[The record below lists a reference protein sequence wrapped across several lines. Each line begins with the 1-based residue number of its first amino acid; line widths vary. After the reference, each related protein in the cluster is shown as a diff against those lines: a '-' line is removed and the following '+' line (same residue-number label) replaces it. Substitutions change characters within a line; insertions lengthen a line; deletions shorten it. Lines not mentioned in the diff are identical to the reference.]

1 MLIVPSPVALL
12 PGRGD
17 PPDCRRALLVRHPE
31 VRTMTV
37 GQTIITLVTNPES
50 APALT
55 RLAAAIARPAGGIV
69 VPLTVVPR
77 SAGTAERDAAE
88 RLILASER
96 LAQGRG
102 VPSRGLLAI
111 DDAVDEAVL
120 EVTEERDATLV
131 VMGWQGQST
140 HRNVFG
146 EIIDS
151 VVGRS
156 RVPLLVSRLTGSR
169 EPWRRVLL
177 TVSSESLA
185 GRVDTSL
192 RLASVVADRLRRD
205 TGSMEIL
212 RSGDSTSPLPA
223 ELTGT
228 FAPVHHDPR
237 RHDLAVAAAA
247 RHDDLIVLPVPPTSG
262 GLRTATHLA
271 WAAPDSSI
279 LVVVPAARTQAER
292 LAAAVAGAGA
302 VPLRLPSDDNAL
314 REHLITVT
322 ARLPQGRAVDPHRV
336 AEALAAVGQVSEA
349 GLWTEEAR
357 ECAELTI
364 RILASDQNAA
374 LGTVMTSLHGLA
386 GFDGAEFRYD
396 LDAGL
401 PVANGV

>member
-1 MLIVPSPVALL
+1 VNL
-12 PGRGD
+12 
-17 PPDCRRALLVRHPE
+17 
-31 VRTMTV
+31 
-37 GQTIITLVTNPES
+37 GQTIVTLVTNPES
-50 APALT
+50 APGLT
-55 RLAAAIARPAGGIV
+55 RLAAAIARPAGGTV

-77 SAGTAERDAAE
+77 SAGEREHDVARTLVLE
-88 RLILASER
+88 SER
-96 LAQGRG
+96 LAHGRG

-111 DDAVDEAVL
+111 DDSVDEAVL
-120 EVTEERDATLV
+120 EVTEERQATLV

-146 EIIDS
+146 AIIDS

-156 RVPLLVSRLTGSR
+156 KVPLLVTRLSGA
-169 EPWRRVLL
+169 PDLWRRVLL
-177 TVSSESLA
+177 TVSSENLS
-185 GRVDTSL
+185 GRLDTSL

-212 RSGDSTSPLPA
+212 RSGGSTSPLPA
-223 ELTGT
+223 ELSGS

-247 RHDDLIVLPVPPTSG
+247 RSDDLIVLPVPPTSG

-279 LVVVPAARTQAER
+279 LVAVPAARTQAER
-292 LAAAVAGAGA
+292 LAAAVEGAGNA
-302 VPLRLPSDDNAL
+302 PLRLPSDDNVL
-314 REHLITVT
+314 REHSIVVT
-322 ARLPQGRAVDPHRV
+322 ARLPVGAAVDVQRV
-336 AEALAAVGQVSEA
+336 ADALAEVGQVSEA
-349 GLWTEEAR
+349 GLWRESSR

-386 GFDGAEFRYD
+386 GFEGAEFRYD
-396 LDAGL
+396 LDAERRTS
-401 PVANGV
+401 VANGT